1 LCYEKKACGSLEEAA
16 GAAESARTIEVV
28 RPIIDI
34 KAGKGGNITGPSCRK
49 RSVNEMQEIPVID
62 VIATGQNIA
71 RLRTVAG
78 LSVKDLQEILGFANP
93 QAIYKWQNGQCMP
106 SLDNMVILASALRVR
121 IDDIIVFQTVSMVSV
136 A

>member
-1 LCYEKKACGSLEEAA
+1 
-16 GAAESARTIEVV
+16 
-28 RPIIDI
+28 
-34 KAGKGGNITGPSCRK
+34 
-49 RSVNEMQEIPVID
+49 MQEIPVID

>member
-1 LCYEKKACGSLEEAA
+1 
-16 GAAESARTIEVV
+16 
-28 RPIIDI
+28 
-34 KAGKGGNITGPSCRK
+34 
-49 RSVNEMQEIPVID
+49 
-62 VIATGQNIA
+62 
-71 RLRTVAG
+71 
-78 LSVKDLQEILGFANP
+78 DLQEILGFTNP